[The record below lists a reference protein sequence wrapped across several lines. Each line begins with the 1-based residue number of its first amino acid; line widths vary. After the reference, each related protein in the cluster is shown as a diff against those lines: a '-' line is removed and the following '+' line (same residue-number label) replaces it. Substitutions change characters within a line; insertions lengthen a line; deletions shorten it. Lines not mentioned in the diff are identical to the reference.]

1 MNRLAVQILIVED
14 EIIIAEDLQT
24 KLVRMG
30 YSVPVLASSG
40 EEAINKAKENNPDL
54 ILMDIVIHGNM
65 DGIETVEKIHSMLD
79 IPVVYLTAYAD
90 ENTMER
96 AKITEPFGYLL
107 KPFKE
112 RELLITIEMALY
124 KAKVEKKLKENQKRF
139 REKEQW
145 LTAAIGSIGDGVIVT
160 DTKGFIKIMNPL
172 AEALTGWKF
181 EEVSGKNL
189 STIFNITSGKNKTP
203 ANDPVEKVIH
213 EGSFYGLCDKT
224 ILISKDKMEIPI
236 DIIGTPILDDK
247 NEIIG
252 VVLVFYDIIER
263 KNIEEKLKK
272 TE

>member
-1 MNRLAVQILIVED
+1 MNRSAARILVVED
-14 EIIIAEDLQT
+14 EIIIAEDLQI
-24 KLVRMG
+24 KLIRMG
-30 YSVPVLASSG
+30 YSVPMLASSG
-40 EEAINKAKENNPDL
+40 EDAIKKIQEYNPDL

-65 DGIETVEKIHSMLD
+65 DGIETVEKIHSMFD

-90 ENTMER
+90 ENTLER

-124 KAKVEKKLKENQKRF
+124 KVKMERKLKESQKRL

-145 LTAAIGSIGDGVIVT
+145 LTAAIRSIGDGVIAT

-181 EEVSGKNL
+181 DEASGKTL
-189 STIFNITSGKNKTP
+189 STIFNIKSGKNETP
-203 ANDPVEKVIH
+203 VNDPLEKVIR
-213 EGSFYGLCDKT
+213 EGCFYGLSDQT
-224 ILISKDKMEIPI
+224 ILISKDKIEIPI

-247 NEIIG
+247 NEIMG

-263 KNIEEKLKK
+263 NQIEEKLKK
-272 TE
+272 A